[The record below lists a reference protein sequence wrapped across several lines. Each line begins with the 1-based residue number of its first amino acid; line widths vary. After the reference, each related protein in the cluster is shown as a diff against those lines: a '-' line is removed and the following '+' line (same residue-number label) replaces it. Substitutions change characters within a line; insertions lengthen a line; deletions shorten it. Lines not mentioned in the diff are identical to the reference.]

1 MTITR
6 SEDYAWLHSGH
17 LTVEFIAFL
26 FYPLEIMPTSRG
38 MVKMC

>member
-17 LTVEFIAFL
+17 LTVEFIAF
-26 FYPLEIMPTSRG
+26 PVNSSRYYAY
-38 MVKMC
+38 VTWNS